1 MKLSKILIILGI
13 GCVAGLLLV
22 YGVKLQAQNR
32 PNRDAIMAKM
42 GEMNA
47 DSSSP
52 MAQFRNRQQ
61 DSNRGSQDSSN
72 REESKESPDFY
83 RTIVDNNI
91 FRPLGWRPPNKE
103 PEYKFVGTSVDSK
116 NGAKLEAYV
125 REQRSN
131 KFYMVTIGDKVG
143 DAVVKEISEK
153 EIILDKD
160 GETITLRGGNM
171 QFLKAGGSSRS
182 SSRSNDRDESAN
194 NNSSSSN
201 NREAA
206 SKARAA
212 EEAKR
217 RAQAEMMRRAQE
229 MRSRFMNASRGDR
242 ERMFREMRERGGFR
256 GRRGGDR

>member
-42 GEMNA
+42 GEMNI
-47 DSSSP
+47 DMSR
-52 MAQFRNRQQ
+52 MEQFRNRQQ
-61 DSNRGSQDSSN
+61 GSNRGSQNSSN
-72 REESKESPDFY
+72 RGESKENADFY
-83 RTIVDNNI
+83 RTIIDNNI

-103 PEYKFVGTSVDSK
+103 PEYKFIGTSVEK
-116 NGAKLEAYV
+116 NGAKSEAYV

-171 QFLKAGGSSRS
+171 QFLKASGSSRS
-182 SSRSNDRDESAN
+182 SSRSNNREESAN
-194 NNSSSSN
+194 NNNSSRSSDDKE
-201 NREAA
+201 RAAKEAA
-206 SKARAA
+206 
-212 EEAKR
+212 EAKR
-217 RAQAEMMRRAQE
+217 RAQEAMRRAQE

-242 ERMFREMRERGGFR
+242 ERMMREFRERGGFR
-256 GRRGGDR
+256 GYRGGGR

>member
-22 YGVKLQAQNR
+22 YGMKLQAQNR

-42 GEMNA
+42 GEMNI
-47 DSSSP
+47 DMSRI
-52 MAQFRNRQQ
+52 AQFRNSQQ
-61 DSNRGSQDSSN
+61 GSNRGSQDASN

-103 PEYKFVGTSVDSK
+103 PEYKWIGTFVDDK

-125 REQRSN
+125 REQRSG
-131 KFYMVTIGDKVG
+131 KFYMVNIGENVG

-171 QFLKAGGSSRS
+171 QFLKASGSSRS

-194 NNSSSSN
+194 NNNASSSN

-206 SKARAA
+206 AKARAA

-217 RAQAEMMRRAQE
+217 RAQESMRRAQE

-242 ERMFREMRERGGFR
+242 ERMFREIRERGGFR

>member
-32 PNRDAIMAKM
+32 PDRDAFIAKM
-42 GEMNA
+42 GEMNPDMA
-47 DSSSP
+47 SR

-61 DSNRGSQDSSN
+61 GSNRGSQNPSN
-72 REESKESPDFY
+72 KEESKENTDYY

-91 FRPLGWRPPNKE
+91 FRPLGWRPPKKE
-103 PEYKFVGTSVDSK
+103 PEYEFIGTSVEE

-125 REQRSN
+125 NERRSN
-131 KFYMVTIGDKVG
+131 KFYIATIGDKVG

-171 QFLKAGGSSRS
+171 SFLKAGGSNRS
-182 SSRSNDRDESAN
+182 SSRSNDRDEN
-194 NNSSSSN
+194 NNNDSSRSRD
-201 NREAA
+201 REA
-206 SKARAA
+206 
-212 EEAKR
+212 EAKAKAEAR
-217 RAQAEMMRRAQE
+217 MKAEMEKRQQE
-229 MRSRFMNASRGDR
+229 MRRRFESVSREQRDR
-242 ERMFREMRERGGFR
+242 MIRAFRERGGSRR
-256 GRRGGDR
+256 GR